1 MKLSTPKTVLILL
14 IFPFFVQ
21 AQDSVQLWKKKVS
34 FAVNVN
40 QASFSSNWKAGGI
53 NSFGFN
59 SLYNYKAN
67 YKKNHTSWDNEIDL
81 AFGLV
86 NNKGQGYRKTVDR
99 IFLDTKVGHDMNKNW
114 ALFTS
119 LNVLTQFAQ
128 GFNYKDDG
136 TSELISDALAP
147 AFITSAWGAEYHPV
161 DYFKMRISP
170 FAPRITIV
178 RDPERFVTLENPKP
192 YGVTPPD
199 EIRFEWLSFQL
210 LAEFNK
216 EIATNLNLK
225 WRYIMYANY
234 QTFAFKSIDHRVD
247 LDLVA
252 KVNKYVNVTLGG
264 ILIYDND
271 QDPDVQ
277 LSQVFSL
284 GFLYTFQ
291 NYEEEKK

>member
-1 MKLSTPKTVLILL
+1 MKLSTFKTTLILL

-21 AQDSVQLWKKKVS
+21 AQDSVQLWKKKLG
-34 FAVNVN
+34 FAINVN

-67 YKKNHTSWDNEIDL
+67 YKKHHTSWDNEIDL

-86 NNKGQGYRKTVDR
+86 NNKGQGYRKTIDR

-136 TSELISDALAP
+136 TSELISDAFAP

-161 DYFKMRISP
+161 EYFKMRISP

-192 YGVTPPD
+192 YGVIPPD
-199 EIRFEWLSFQL
+199 QVRFEWLSFQL
-210 LAEFNK
+210 MAEFNK

-234 QTFAFKSIDHRVD
+234 
-247 LDLVA
+247 
-252 KVNKYVNVTLGG
+252 
-264 ILIYDND
+264 
-271 QDPDVQ
+271 
-277 LSQVFSL
+277 
-284 GFLYTFQ
+284 
-291 NYEEEKK
+291 